1 VRFTLLPW
9 AARIEDVLSAQ
20 LPGQQ
25 SLKIKLDGLMRADTI
40 TRFQAY
46 AAAITAGFMSIDEV
60 RALEDMPPH
69 ADLNAA
75 AAVAVPAEP
84 SPVAT
89 PTESGAAA

>member
-1 VRFTLLPW
+1 
-9 AARIEDVLSAQ
+9 
-20 LPGQQ
+20 
-25 SLKIKLDGLMRADTI
+25 MRADTI

-46 AAAITAGFMSIDEV
+46 AAAISAGFMSIDEV

-75 AAVAVPAEP
+75 AVAVPAEP